1 MARRQHRSNP
11 LISDHLRNFDRTHP
25 ARRFLGQYI
34 GFLNNVAH
42 EPRLVFIDETMHDP
56 QHVPST
62 DRRFYAISA
71 VVVEN
76 PDVSTLREDFKG
88 VIGGESFWHA
98 TDAASEKKIQQM
110 PWLNKENLQRMM
122 DTVGDYSRDTH
133 NILTFHSHVRYSPN
147 PATQLDMMEQ
157 ARAESITALMKV
169 LTSDKY
175 SANAFIFERRHNEY
189 ENDLDRNTI
198 QRLVAHK
205 VIPPTIKYTHTT
217 SSIEPNLWAPDL
229 QAWGVGQE
237 IRRENS
243 AWLNQAQLRPLI
255 IDAQTLQP
263 LHSNGPYTAPAP
275 AGIPTP
281 HTEQQLQQVINDL
294 NTGVYN
300 REIRDFEA
308 QHSLHRGQRENFLTA
323 THESIA
329 NQSRHHRVPPQHAK
343 DLSHGSTPVPT
354 RTSAEVLKNLK
365 AQAQKTHEAAKQ
377 KPAPQPQPNHQ
388 NMTPPDTPTHQPG
401 RGPRLT

>member
-1 MARRQHRSNP
+1 MARRQQSNP

-25 ARRFLGQYI
+25 AYRFLGQYI

-56 QHVPST
+56 QHAPST

-76 PDVSTLREDFKG
+76 PDVSTLREDFKD

-147 PATQLDMMEQ
+147 PTTQLDMMEQ

-175 SANAFIFERRHNEY
+175 SANAFIFERRQN
-189 ENDLDRNTI
+189 
-198 QRLVAHK
+198 
-205 VIPPTIKYTHTT
+205 
-217 SSIEPNLWAPDL
+217 
-229 QAWGVGQE
+229 
-237 IRRENS
+237 
-243 AWLNQAQLRPLI
+243 
-255 IDAQTLQP
+255 
-263 LHSNGPYTAPAP
+263 
-275 AGIPTP
+275 
-281 HTEQQLQQVINDL
+281 
-294 NTGVYN
+294 
-300 REIRDFEA
+300 EA
-308 QHSLHRGQRENFLTA
+308 QNRLDEA
-323 THESIA
+323 TINRLKSHNIIPST
-329 NQSRHHRVPPQHAK
+329 VVFTHA
-343 DLSHGSTPVPT
+343 
-354 RTSAEVLKNLK
+354 TSPL
-365 AQAQKTHEAAKQ
+365 
-377 KPAPQPQPNHQ
+377 
-388 NMTPPDTPTHQPG
+388 
-401 RGPRLT
+401 